1 MGRFFFLRLSCS
13 FQQTAQSQICR
24 RSTQVFTNS
33 DQRQFLLAEQRDFTQ
48 IQMLNV
54 HLQPLKLNSSIL
66 MFPVHLEPGA
76 AALHQQQL
84 QVLTGLRVFA
94 SLQGLV
100 DPVGQLPSTRS
111 KLHEAPPPSQ
121 QPQLLQVT

>member
-1 MGRFFFLRLSCS
+1 MS
-13 FQQTAQSQICR
+13 
-24 RSTQVFTNS
+24 
-33 DQRQFLLAEQRDFTQ
+33 RQGSEGTWVVRVLEFGFGFEFRVKWISESGLY
-48 IQMLNV
+48 
-54 HLQPLKLNSSIL
+54 
-66 MFPVHLEPGA
+66 LEPGA